1 MEELRGAP
9 VARAILD
16 KTAAEISRL
25 AEAGITPKLAVFRV
39 GGREDDLAYER
50 SIIKRFSAAGAV
62 AEVTALSENATQEEL
77 EAAVKRAA
85 DDAGVHGILV
95 FSPLPKKFDSE
106 KIRAL
111 IPAEKDVDGMTD
123 ASLAGVFRGDK
134 NAFAPCTAQ
143 AVVEMLRHYG
153 MENLAGKRVTVVGRS
168 TVVGKPLAMLLLGM
182 NATVTV
188 CHTKTA
194 NTAGEC
200 RRADIVVACA
210 GQAKMVSGEYM
221 SAGQAIIDVGINADG
236 DGICG
241 DVDYAAAQGIV
252 AAATPVPGG
261 VGAVT
266 TAVLLSHTVRN
277 AARASR

>member
-9 VARAILD
+9 VARAIMD
-16 KTAAEISRL
+16 KTAGEITRL
-25 AEAGITPKLAVFRV
+25 AQAGIMPKLAVFRV
-39 GGREDDLAYER
+39 GSREDDIAYER
-50 SIIKRFSAAGAV
+50 SIIKRFSAAGAA
-62 AEVTALSENATQEEL
+62 AEVMALSEDATQEEL
-77 EAAVKRAA
+77 EAVVRRAA
-85 DDAGVHGILV
+85 DDESVHGILV
-95 FSPLPKKFDSE
+95 FSPLPKKFNAGR
-106 KIRAL
+106 IRML

-143 AVVEMLRHYG
+143 AVVEILRYYG

-194 NTAGEC
+194 DTAAEC
-200 RRADIVVACA
+200 RRADVVIACA
-210 GQAKMVSGEYM
+210 GQARMVTDEYM
-221 SAGQAIIDVGINADG
+221 SAGQIIIDVGINADG

-241 DVDYAAAQGIV
+241 DVDYAAAQSIV

-277 AARASR
+277 AAIA

>member
-9 VARAILD
+9 VARAIMD
-16 KTAAEISRL
+16 KTAGEITRL
-25 AEAGITPKLAVFRV
+25 AQAGIMPKLAVFRV
-39 GGREDDLAYER
+39 GSREDDIAYER
-50 SIIKRFSAAGAV
+50 SIIKRFSAAGAA
-62 AEVTALSENATQEEL
+62 AEVMALSEDAMQEEL
-77 EAAVKRAA
+77 EAAVRRAA
-85 DDAGVHGILV
+85 DDESVHGILV
-95 FSPLPKKFDSE
+95 FSPLPKKFNAGR
-106 KIRAL
+106 IRML

-143 AVVEMLRHYG
+143 AVVEILRYYG

-168 TVVGKPLAMLLLGM
+168 TVVGKPLAILLLGM

-194 NTAGEC
+194 DTAAEC
-200 RRADIVVACA
+200 RRADVVIACA
-210 GQAKMVSGEYM
+210 GQARMVTDEYM
-221 SAGQAIIDVGINADG
+221 SAGQTIIDVGINADG

-241 DVDYAAAQGIV
+241 DVDYATAQSIV

-266 TAVLLSHTVRN
+266 TAVLLSHIVRN
-277 AARASR
+277 AAIA

>member
-9 VARAILD
+9 VARAIMD
-16 KTAAEISRL
+16 KTAGEITRL
-25 AEAGITPKLAVFRV
+25 AQAGITPKLAVFRV
-39 GGREDDLAYER
+39 GSREDDIAYER
-50 SIIKRFSAAGAV
+50 SIIKRFSAAGAAV
-62 AEVTALSENATQEEL
+62 EVMALSEDATQEEL
-77 EAAVKRAA
+77 EAVVRRAA
-85 DDAGVHGILV
+85 DDESVHGILV
-95 FSPLPKKFDSE
+95 FSPLPKKFNAGR
-106 KIRAL
+106 IRML
-111 IPAEKDVDGMTD
+111 IPAEKDVDGMTN

-143 AVVEMLRHYG
+143 AVVEILRYYG

-194 NTAGEC
+194 DTAAEC
-200 RRADIVVACA
+200 RRADVVIACA
-210 GQAKMVSGEYM
+210 GQARMVTDEYM
-221 SAGQAIIDVGINADG
+221 SAEQTIIDVGINADG

-241 DVDYAAAQGIV
+241 DVDYAAAQSIV

-277 AARASR
+277 AAIA

>member
-9 VARAILD
+9 VARAIMD
-16 KTAAEISRL
+16 KTAGEITRL
-25 AEAGITPKLAVFRV
+25 AQAGIMPKLAVFRV
-39 GGREDDLAYER
+39 GSREDDIAYER
-50 SIIKRFSAAGAV
+50 SIIKRFSAAGAAV
-62 AEVTALSENATQEEL
+62 EVMALSEDATQEEL
-77 EAAVKRAA
+77 EAVVRRAA
-85 DDAGVHGILV
+85 DDESVHGILV
-95 FSPLPKKFDSE
+95 FSPLPKKFNAGR
-106 KIRAL
+106 IRML

-143 AVVEMLRHYG
+143 AVVEILRYYG

-194 NTAGEC
+194 DTAAEC
-200 RRADIVVACA
+200 RRADVVIACA
-210 GQAKMVSGEYM
+210 GQARMVTDEYM
-221 SAGQAIIDVGINADG
+221 SAGQIIIDVGINADG

-241 DVDYAAAQGIV
+241 DVDYAAAQSIV

-277 AARASR
+277 AATA

>member
-9 VARAILD
+9 VARAIMD
-16 KTAAEISRL
+16 KTAGEITRL
-25 AEAGITPKLAVFRV
+25 AQAGIMPKLAVFRV
-39 GGREDDLAYER
+39 GSREDDIAYER
-50 SIIKRFSAAGAV
+50 SIIKRFSAAGAAV
-62 AEVTALSENATQEEL
+62 EVMALSEDATQEEL
-77 EAAVKRAA
+77 EAAVRRAA
-85 DDAGVHGILV
+85 DDESVHGILV
-95 FSPLPKKFDSE
+95 FSPLPKKFNAGR
-106 KIRAL
+106 IRML

-143 AVVEMLRHYG
+143 AVVEILRYYG

-168 TVVGKPLAMLLLGM
+168 TVVGKPLAILLLGM

-194 NTAGEC
+194 DTAAEC
-200 RRADIVVACA
+200 RRADVVIACA
-210 GQAKMVSGEYM
+210 GQARMVTDEYM
-221 SAGQAIIDVGINADG
+221 SAGQTIIDVGINADG

-241 DVDYAAAQGIV
+241 DVDYAAAQSIV

-277 AARASR
+277 AAIA

>member
-9 VARAILD
+9 VARAIMD
-16 KTAAEISRL
+16 KTAGEITRL
-25 AEAGITPKLAVFRV
+25 AQAGIMPKLAVFRV
-39 GGREDDLAYER
+39 GSREDDIAYER
-50 SIIKRFSAAGAV
+50 SIIKRFSAAGAAV
-62 AEVTALSENATQEEL
+62 EVMALSEDATQEEL
-77 EAAVKRAA
+77 EAAVRRAA
-85 DDAGVHGILV
+85 DDESVHGILV
-95 FSPLPKKFDSE
+95 FSPLPKKFNAGR
-106 KIRAL
+106 IRML

-143 AVVEMLRHYG
+143 AVVEILRYYG

-194 NTAGEC
+194 DTAAEC
-200 RRADIVVACA
+200 RRADVVIACA
-210 GQAKMVSGEYM
+210 GQARMVTDEYM
-221 SAGQAIIDVGINADG
+221 SAGQIIIDVGINADG

-241 DVDYAAAQGIV
+241 DVDYATAQSIV

-277 AARASR
+277 AAIA

>member
-9 VARAILD
+9 VARAIMD
-16 KTAAEISRL
+16 KTAGEITRL
-25 AEAGITPKLAVFRV
+25 AQAGITPKLAVFRV
-39 GGREDDLAYER
+39 GSREDDIAYER
-50 SIIKRFSAAGAV
+50 SIIKRFSAAGAAV
-62 AEVTALSENATQEEL
+62 EVMALSEDATQEEL
-77 EAAVKRAA
+77 EAVVRRAA
-85 DDAGVHGILV
+85 DDESVHGILA
-95 FSPLPKKFDSE
+95 FSPLPKKFNAGR
-106 KIRAL
+106 IRML

-143 AVVEMLRHYG
+143 AVVEILRYYG

-194 NTAGEC
+194 DTAAEC
-200 RRADIVVACA
+200 RRADVVIACA
-210 GQAKMVSGEYM
+210 GQARMVTDEYM
-221 SAGQAIIDVGINADG
+221 SAGQTIIDVGINADG

-241 DVDYAAAQGIV
+241 DVDYAAAQSIV

-277 AARASR
+277 AAIA

>member
-9 VARAILD
+9 VARAIMD
-16 KTAAEISRL
+16 KTAGEITRL
-25 AEAGITPKLAVFRV
+25 AQAGIMPKLAVFRV
-39 GGREDDLAYER
+39 GSREDDIAYER
-50 SIIKRFSAAGAV
+50 SIIKRFSAAGAA
-62 AEVTALSENATQEEL
+62 AEVMALSEDATQEEL
-77 EAAVKRAA
+77 EAVVRRAA
-85 DDAGVHGILV
+85 DDESVHGILV
-95 FSPLPKKFDSE
+95 FSPLPKKFNAGR
-106 KIRAL
+106 IRML

-143 AVVEMLRHYG
+143 AVAEILRYYG

-194 NTAGEC
+194 DTAAEC
-200 RRADIVVACA
+200 RRADVVIACA
-210 GQAKMVSGEYM
+210 GQARMVTDEYM
-221 SAGQAIIDVGINADG
+221 SAGQTIIDVGINADG

-241 DVDYAAAQGIV
+241 DVDYAAAQSIV

-277 AARASR
+277 AAIA

>member
-9 VARAILD
+9 VARAIMD
-16 KTAAEISRL
+16 KTAGEITRL
-25 AEAGITPKLAVFRV
+25 AQAGIIPKLAVFRV
-39 GGREDDLAYER
+39 GSREDDIAYER
-50 SIIKRFSAAGAV
+50 SIIKRFSAAGAAV
-62 AEVTALSENATQEEL
+62 EVTALLEDATQEEL
-77 EAAVKRAA
+77 EAVVRRAA
-85 DDAGVHGILV
+85 DDESVHGILV
-95 FSPLPKKFDSE
+95 FSPLPKKFNAGR
-106 KIRAL
+106 IRML

-143 AVVEMLRHYG
+143 AVVEILRYYG

-194 NTAGEC
+194 DTAAEC
-200 RRADIVVACA
+200 RRADVVIACA
-210 GQAKMVSGEYM
+210 GQARMVTDEYM
-221 SAGQAIIDVGINADG
+221 SAGQTIIDVGINADG

-241 DVDYAAAQGIV
+241 DVDYAAAQSIV

-277 AARASR
+277 AATA

>member
-9 VARAILD
+9 VARAIMD
-16 KTAAEISRL
+16 KTAGEITRL
-25 AEAGITPKLAVFRV
+25 AQAGIMPKLAVFRV
-39 GGREDDLAYER
+39 GSREDDIAYER
-50 SIIKRFSAAGAV
+50 SIIKRFSAAGAAV
-62 AEVTALSENATQEEL
+62 EVMALSEDATQEGL
-77 EAAVKRAA
+77 EAVVRRAA
-85 DDAGVHGILV
+85 DDESVHGILV
-95 FSPLPKKFDSE
+95 FSPLPKKFNAGR
-106 KIRAL
+106 IRML

-143 AVVEMLRHYG
+143 AVVEILRYYG

-194 NTAGEC
+194 DTAAEC
-200 RRADIVVACA
+200 RRADVVIACA
-210 GQAKMVSGEYM
+210 GQARMVTDEYM
-221 SAGQAIIDVGINADG
+221 SAGQTIIDVGINADG

-241 DVDYAAAQGIV
+241 DVDYAAAQSIV

-277 AARASR
+277 AAIA

>member
-9 VARAILD
+9 VARAIMD
-16 KTAAEISRL
+16 KTAGEITRL
-25 AEAGITPKLAVFRV
+25 AQAGIMPKLAVFRV
-39 GGREDDLAYER
+39 GSREDDIAYER
-50 SIIKRFSAAGAV
+50 SIIKRFSAAGAA
-62 AEVTALSENATQEEL
+62 AEVMALSEDATQEEL
-77 EAAVKRAA
+77 EAAVRRAA
-85 DDAGVHGILV
+85 DDESVHGILV
-95 FSPLPKKFDSE
+95 FSPLPKKFNAGR
-106 KIRAL
+106 IRML
-111 IPAEKDVDGMTD
+111 IPAEKDVDGMTN

-143 AVVEMLRHYG
+143 AVVEILRYYG

-194 NTAGEC
+194 DTAAEC
-200 RRADIVVACA
+200 RRADVVIACA
-210 GQAKMVSGEYM
+210 GQARMVTDEYM
-221 SAGQAIIDVGINADG
+221 SAGQTIIDVGINADG

-241 DVDYAAAQGIV
+241 DVDYATAQSIV

-277 AARASR
+277 AAIA

>member
-9 VARAILD
+9 VARAIMD
-16 KTAAEISRL
+16 KTAGEITRL
-25 AEAGITPKLAVFRV
+25 AQAGIMPKLAVFRV
-39 GGREDDLAYER
+39 GSREDDIAYER
-50 SIIKRFSAAGAV
+50 SIIKRFSAAGAAV
-62 AEVTALSENATQEEL
+62 EVMALSEDATQEEL
-77 EAAVKRAA
+77 EAAVRRAA
-85 DDAGVHGILV
+85 DDESVHGILV
-95 FSPLPKKFDSE
+95 FSPLPKKFNAGR
-106 KIRAL
+106 IRML

-143 AVVEMLRHYG
+143 AVVEILRYYG

-168 TVVGKPLAMLLLGM
+168 TVVGKPLAILLLGM

-194 NTAGEC
+194 DTAAEC
-200 RRADIVVACA
+200 RRADVVIACA
-210 GQAKMVSGEYM
+210 GQARMVTDEYM
-221 SAGQAIIDVGINADG
+221 SAEQTIIDVGINADG

-241 DVDYAAAQGIV
+241 DVDYATAQSIV

-277 AARASR
+277 AAIA

>member
-9 VARAILD
+9 VARAIMD
-16 KTAAEISRL
+16 KTAGEITRL
-25 AEAGITPKLAVFRV
+25 AQAGIIPKLAVFRV
-39 GGREDDLAYER
+39 GSREDDIAYER
-50 SIIKRFSAAGAV
+50 SIIKRFSAAGAAV
-62 AEVTALSENATQEEL
+62 EVMALSEDATQEEL
-77 EAAVKRAA
+77 EAAVRRAA
-85 DDAGVHGILV
+85 DDESVHGILV
-95 FSPLPKKFDSE
+95 FSPLPKKFNAGR
-106 KIRAL
+106 IRML

-143 AVVEMLRHYG
+143 AVAEILRYYG

-168 TVVGKPLAMLLLGM
+168 TVVGKPLAVLLLGM

-194 NTAGEC
+194 DTAAEC
-200 RRADIVVACA
+200 RRADVVIACA
-210 GQAKMVSGEYM
+210 GQARMVTDEYM
-221 SAGQAIIDVGINADG
+221 SAGQTIIDVGINADG

-241 DVDYAAAQGIV
+241 DVDYAAAQSIV

-261 VGAVT
+261 VGTVT

-277 AARASR
+277 AAIA

>member
-9 VARAILD
+9 VARAIMD
-16 KTAAEISRL
+16 KTAGKITRL
-25 AEAGITPKLAVFRV
+25 AQAGIMPKLAVFRV
-39 GGREDDLAYER
+39 GSREDDIAYER
-50 SIIKRFSAAGAV
+50 SIIKRFSAAGAAV
-62 AEVTALSENATQEEL
+62 EVMALSEDATQEEL
-77 EAAVKRAA
+77 EAAVRRAA
-85 DDAGVHGILV
+85 DDESVHGILV
-95 FSPLPKKFDSE
+95 FSPLPKKFNAGR
-106 KIRAL
+106 IRML

-143 AVVEMLRHYG
+143 AVVEILRYYG

-194 NTAGEC
+194 DTAAEC
-200 RRADIVVACA
+200 RRADVVIACA
-210 GQAKMVSGEYM
+210 GQARMVTDEYM
-221 SAGQAIIDVGINADG
+221 SAGQTIIDVGINADG

-241 DVDYAAAQGIV
+241 DVDYAAAQSIV

-277 AARASR
+277 AAIA

>member
-9 VARAILD
+9 VARAIMD
-16 KTAAEISRL
+16 KTAGEITRL
-25 AEAGITPKLAVFRV
+25 AQAGITPKLAVFRV
-39 GGREDDLAYER
+39 GSREDDIAYER
-50 SIIKRFSAAGAV
+50 SIIKRFSAAGAAV
-62 AEVTALSENATQEEL
+62 EVMALSEDATQEEL
-77 EAAVKRAA
+77 EAAVRRAA
-85 DDAGVHGILV
+85 DDESVHGILV
-95 FSPLPKKFDSE
+95 FSPLPKKFNAGR
-106 KIRAL
+106 IRML

-143 AVVEMLRHYG
+143 AVVEILRYYG

-194 NTAGEC
+194 DTAAEC
-200 RRADIVVACA
+200 RRADVVIACA
-210 GQAKMVSGEYM
+210 GQARMVTDEYM
-221 SAGQAIIDVGINADG
+221 SAGQTIIDVGINADG

-241 DVDYAAAQGIV
+241 DVDYATAQSIV

-277 AARASR
+277 AAIA

>member
-9 VARAILD
+9 VARAIMD
-16 KTAAEISRL
+16 KTAGEITRL
-25 AEAGITPKLAVFRV
+25 AQAGIMPKLAVFRV
-39 GGREDDLAYER
+39 GSREDDIAYER
-50 SIIKRFSAAGAV
+50 SIIKRFSAAGAAV
-62 AEVTALSENATQEEL
+62 EVMALSEDATQEEL
-77 EAAVKRAA
+77 EAAVRRAA
-85 DDAGVHGILV
+85 DDESVHGILV
-95 FSPLPKKFDSE
+95 FSPLPKKFNAGR
-106 KIRAL
+106 IRML

-123 ASLAGVFRGDK
+123 VSLAGVFRGDK

-143 AVVEMLRHYG
+143 AIVEILRYYG

-182 NATVTV
+182 SATVTV

-194 NTAGEC
+194 DTAAEC
-200 RRADIVVACA
+200 RRADVVIACA
-210 GQAKMVSGEYM
+210 GRARMVTDEYM
-221 SAGQAIIDVGINADG
+221 SAGQIIIDVGINADG

-241 DVDYAAAQGIV
+241 DVDYAAAQSIV

-277 AARASR
+277 AAIA

>member
-9 VARAILD
+9 VARAIMD
-16 KTAAEISRL
+16 KTAGEITRL
-25 AEAGITPKLAVFRV
+25 AQAGIMPKLAVFRV
-39 GGREDDLAYER
+39 GSREDDIAYER
-50 SIIKRFSAAGAV
+50 SIIKRFSAAGAA
-62 AEVTALSENATQEEL
+62 AEVMALSEDAMQEEL
-77 EAAVKRAA
+77 EAAVRRAA
-85 DDAGVHGILV
+85 DDESVHGILV
-95 FSPLPKKFDSE
+95 FSPLPKKFNAGR
-106 KIRAL
+106 IRML

-143 AVVEMLRHYG
+143 AVVEILRYYG

-194 NTAGEC
+194 DTAAEC
-200 RRADIVVACA
+200 RRADVVIACA
-210 GQAKMVSGEYM
+210 GQARMVTDEYM
-221 SAGQAIIDVGINADG
+221 SAGQTIIDVGINADG

-241 DVDYAAAQGIV
+241 DVDYAAAQSIV

-266 TAVLLSHTVRN
+266 TAVLLSHIVRN
-277 AARASR
+277 AAIA

>member
-9 VARAILD
+9 VARAIMD
-16 KTAAEISRL
+16 KTAGDITRL
-25 AEAGITPKLAVFRV
+25 AQAGIMPKLAVFRV
-39 GGREDDLAYER
+39 GSREDDIAYER
-50 SIIKRFSAAGAV
+50 SIIKRFSAAGAAV
-62 AEVTALSENATQEEL
+62 EVMALSEDATQEEL
-77 EAAVKRAA
+77 EAAVRRAA
-85 DDAGVHGILV
+85 DDESVHGILV
-95 FSPLPKKFDSE
+95 FSPLPKKFNAGR
-106 KIRAL
+106 IRML

-143 AVVEMLRHYG
+143 AVVEILRYYG

-194 NTAGEC
+194 DTAAEC
-200 RRADIVVACA
+200 RRADVVIACA
-210 GQAKMVSGEYM
+210 GQARMVTDEYM
-221 SAGQAIIDVGINADG
+221 SAGQTIIDVGINADG

-241 DVDYAAAQGIV
+241 DVDYAAAQSIV

-277 AARASR
+277 AAIA

>member
-9 VARAILD
+9 VARAIMD
-16 KTAAEISRL
+16 KTAGEITRL
-25 AEAGITPKLAVFRV
+25 AQAGIMPKLAVFRV
-39 GGREDDLAYER
+39 GSREDDIAYER
-50 SIIKRFSAAGAV
+50 SIIKRFSAAGAG
-62 AEVTALSENATQEEL
+62 AEVMALSEDAMQEEL
-77 EAAVKRAA
+77 EAAVRRAA
-85 DDAGVHGILV
+85 DDESVHGILV
-95 FSPLPKKFDSE
+95 FSPLPKKFNAGR
-106 KIRAL
+106 IRML

-143 AVVEMLRHYG
+143 AVVEILRYYG

-194 NTAGEC
+194 DTAAEC
-200 RRADIVVACA
+200 RRADVVIACA
-210 GQAKMVSGEYM
+210 GQARMVTDEYM
-221 SAGQAIIDVGINADG
+221 SAGQTIIDVGINADG

-241 DVDYAAAQGIV
+241 DVDYAAAQSIV

-277 AARASR
+277 AAIA

>member
-9 VARAILD
+9 VARAIMD
-16 KTAAEISRL
+16 KTAGEITRL
-25 AEAGITPKLAVFRV
+25 AQAGIMPKLAVFRV
-39 GGREDDLAYER
+39 GSREDDIAYER
-50 SIIKRFSAAGAV
+50 SIIKRFSAAGAAV
-62 AEVTALSENATQEEL
+62 EVMALSEDATQEEL
-77 EAAVKRAA
+77 EAVVRRAA
-85 DDAGVHGILV
+85 DDESVHGILV
-95 FSPLPKKFDSE
+95 FSPLPKKFNAGR
-106 KIRAL
+106 IRML

-143 AVVEMLRHYG
+143 AVVEILRYYG

-194 NTAGEC
+194 DTAAEC
-200 RRADIVVACA
+200 RRADVVIACA
-210 GQAKMVSGEYM
+210 GQARMVTDEYM
-221 SAGQAIIDVGINADG
+221 SAGQTIIDVGINADG

-241 DVDYAAAQGIV
+241 DVDYATAQSIV

-277 AARASR
+277 AAIA

>member
-9 VARAILD
+9 VARAIMD
-16 KTAAEISRL
+16 KTAGEITRL
-25 AEAGITPKLAVFRV
+25 AQAGIMPKLAVFRV
-39 GGREDDLAYER
+39 GSREDDIAYER
-50 SIIKRFSAAGAV
+50 SIIKRFSAAGVA
-62 AEVTALSENATQEEL
+62 AEVTALSEDATQEEL
-77 EAAVKRAA
+77 EAVVRRAA
-85 DDAGVHGILV
+85 DDESVHGILV
-95 FSPLPKKFDSE
+95 FSPLPKKFNAGR
-106 KIRAL
+106 IRML

-143 AVVEMLRHYG
+143 AVVEILRYYG

-194 NTAGEC
+194 DTAAEC
-200 RRADIVVACA
+200 RRADVVIACA
-210 GQAKMVSGEYM
+210 GQARMVTDEYM
-221 SAGQAIIDVGINADG
+221 SAGQTIIDVGINADG

-241 DVDYAAAQGIV
+241 DVDYAAAQSIV

-277 AARASR
+277 AATA

>member
-9 VARAILD
+9 VARAIMD
-16 KTAAEISRL
+16 KTAGEITRL
-25 AEAGITPKLAVFRV
+25 AQAGIMPKLAVFRV
-39 GGREDDLAYER
+39 GSREDDIAYER
-50 SIIKRFSAAGAV
+50 SIIKRFSAAGAA
-62 AEVTALSENATQEEL
+62 AEVMALSEDATQEEL
-77 EAAVKRAA
+77 EAVVRRAA
-85 DDAGVHGILV
+85 DDESVHGILV
-95 FSPLPKKFDSE
+95 FSPLPKKFNAGR
-106 KIRAL
+106 IRML

-123 ASLAGVFRGDK
+123 ASLAGVFRGGK
-134 NAFAPCTAQ
+134 NALAPCTAQ
-143 AVVEMLRHYG
+143 AVVEILRYYG

-182 NATVTV
+182 SATVTV

-194 NTAGEC
+194 DTAAEC
-200 RRADIVVACA
+200 RRADVVIACA
-210 GQAKMVSGEYM
+210 GQARMVTDEYM
-221 SAGQAIIDVGINADG
+221 SAGQIIIDVGINADG

-241 DVDYAAAQGIV
+241 DVDYAAAQSIV

-277 AARASR
+277 AAIA

>member
-9 VARAILD
+9 VARAIMD
-16 KTAAEISRL
+16 KTAGEITRL
-25 AEAGITPKLAVFRV
+25 AQAGIMPKLAVFRV
-39 GGREDDLAYER
+39 GSREDDIAYER
-50 SIIKRFSAAGAV
+50 SIIKRFSAAGAA
-62 AEVTALSENATQEEL
+62 AEVMALSEDAMQEEL
-77 EAAVKRAA
+77 EAAVRRAA
-85 DDAGVHGILV
+85 DDESVHGILV
-95 FSPLPKKFDSE
+95 FSPLPKKFNAGR
-106 KIRAL
+106 IRML

-143 AVVEMLRHYG
+143 AVVEILRYYG

-168 TVVGKPLAMLLLGM
+168 TVVGRPLAMLLLGM

-194 NTAGEC
+194 DTAAEC
-200 RRADIVVACA
+200 RRADVVIACA
-210 GQAKMVSGEYM
+210 GQARMVTDEYM
-221 SAGQAIIDVGINADG
+221 SAGQIIIDVGINADG

-241 DVDYAAAQGIV
+241 DVDYAAAQSIV

-266 TAVLLSHTVRN
+266 TAVLLSHIVRN
-277 AARASR
+277 AATA

>member
-9 VARAILD
+9 VARAIMD
-16 KTAAEISRL
+16 KTAGEITRL
-25 AEAGITPKLAVFRV
+25 AQAGIMPKLAVFRV
-39 GGREDDLAYER
+39 GSREDDIAYER
-50 SIIKRFSAAGAV
+50 SIIKRFSAVGAA
-62 AEVTALSENATQEEL
+62 AEVMALSEDAMQEEL
-77 EAAVKRAA
+77 EAAVRRAA
-85 DDAGVHGILV
+85 DDESVHGILV
-95 FSPLPKKFDSE
+95 FSPLPKKFNAGR
-106 KIRAL
+106 IRML

-143 AVVEMLRHYG
+143 AVVEILRYYG

-194 NTAGEC
+194 DTAAEC
-200 RRADIVVACA
+200 RRADVVIACA
-210 GQAKMVSGEYM
+210 GQARMVTDEYM
-221 SAGQAIIDVGINADG
+221 SAGQTIIDVGINADG

-241 DVDYAAAQGIV
+241 DVDYAAAQSIV

-277 AARASR
+277 AAIA

>member
-9 VARAILD
+9 VARAIMD
-16 KTAAEISRL
+16 KTAGEITRL
-25 AEAGITPKLAVFRV
+25 AQAGIIPKLAVFRV
-39 GGREDDLAYER
+39 GSREDDIAYER
-50 SIIKRFSAAGAV
+50 SIIKRFSAAGAAV
-62 AEVTALSENATQEEL
+62 EVMALSEDATQDEL
-77 EAAVKRAA
+77 EAVVRRAA
-85 DDAGVHGILV
+85 DDESVHGILV
-95 FSPLPKKFDSE
+95 FSPLPKKFNAGR
-106 KIRAL
+106 IRML

-143 AVVEMLRHYG
+143 AVVEILRYYG

-194 NTAGEC
+194 DTAAEC
-200 RRADIVVACA
+200 RRADVVIACA
-210 GQAKMVSGEYM
+210 GQARMVTDEYM
-221 SAGQAIIDVGINADG
+221 SAGQTIIDVGINADG

-241 DVDYAAAQGIV
+241 DVDYAAAQSIV

-277 AARASR
+277 AATA

>member
-9 VARAILD
+9 VARAIMD
-16 KTAAEISRL
+16 KTAGEITRL
-25 AEAGITPKLAVFRV
+25 AQAGIIPKLAVFRV
-39 GGREDDLAYER
+39 GSREDDIAYER
-50 SIIKRFSAAGAV
+50 SIIKRFSAAGAAV
-62 AEVTALSENATQEEL
+62 EVMALSEDATQEEL
-77 EAAVKRAA
+77 EAAVRRAA
-85 DDAGVHGILV
+85 DDESVHGILV
-95 FSPLPKKFDSE
+95 FSPLPKKFNAGR
-106 KIRAL
+106 IRML

-143 AVVEMLRHYG
+143 AVVEILRYYG

-194 NTAGEC
+194 DTAAEC
-200 RRADIVVACA
+200 RRADVVIACA
-210 GQAKMVSGEYM
+210 GQARMMTDEYM
-221 SAGQAIIDVGINADG
+221 SAGQTIIDVGINADG

-241 DVDYAAAQGIV
+241 DVDYAAAQSIV

-277 AARASR
+277 AAIA

>member
-9 VARAILD
+9 VARAIMD
-16 KTAAEISRL
+16 KTAGEITRL
-25 AEAGITPKLAVFRV
+25 AQAGIMPKLAVFRV
-39 GGREDDLAYER
+39 GSREDDIAYER
-50 SIIKRFSAAGAV
+50 SIIKRFSAAGAA
-62 AEVTALSENATQEEL
+62 AEVTALSEDATQEEL
-77 EAAVKRAA
+77 EAAVRRAA
-85 DDAGVHGILV
+85 DDESVHGILV
-95 FSPLPKKFDSE
+95 FSPLPKKFNAGR
-106 KIRAL
+106 IRML

-143 AVVEMLRHYG
+143 AVVEILRYYG

-194 NTAGEC
+194 DTAAEC
-200 RRADIVVACA
+200 RRADVVIACA
-210 GQAKMVSGEYM
+210 GQARMVTDEYM
-221 SAGQAIIDVGINADG
+221 SAGQTIIDVGINADG

-241 DVDYAAAQGIV
+241 DVDYATAQSIV

-277 AARASR
+277 AAIA

>member
-9 VARAILD
+9 AARAIMD
-16 KTAAEISRL
+16 KTAGEITRL
-25 AEAGITPKLAVFRV
+25 AQAGIMPKLAVFRV
-39 GGREDDLAYER
+39 GSREDDIAYER
-50 SIIKRFSAAGAV
+50 SIIKRFSAAGAA
-62 AEVTALSENATQEEL
+62 AEVMALSEDAMQEEL
-77 EAAVKRAA
+77 EAAVRRAA
-85 DDAGVHGILV
+85 DDESVHGILV
-95 FSPLPKKFDSE
+95 FSPLPKKFNAGR
-106 KIRAL
+106 IRML

-143 AVVEMLRHYG
+143 AVVEILRYYG

-194 NTAGEC
+194 DTAAEC
-200 RRADIVVACA
+200 RRADVVIACA
-210 GQAKMVSGEYM
+210 GQARMVTDEYM
-221 SAGQAIIDVGINADG
+221 SAGQTIIDVGINADG

-241 DVDYAAAQGIV
+241 DVDYATAQSIV

-277 AARASR
+277 AAIA

>member
-9 VARAILD
+9 VARAIMD
-16 KTAAEISRL
+16 KTAGEITRL
-25 AEAGITPKLAVFRV
+25 AQAGIMPKLAVFRV
-39 GGREDDLAYER
+39 GSREDDIAYER
-50 SIIKRFSAAGAV
+50 SIIKRFSAAGAA
-62 AEVTALSENATQEEL
+62 AEVMALSEDATQEEL
-77 EAAVKRAA
+77 EAVVRRAA
-85 DDAGVHGILV
+85 DDESVHGILV
-95 FSPLPKKFDSE
+95 FSPLPKKFNAGR
-106 KIRAL
+106 IRML

-143 AVVEMLRHYG
+143 AVVEILRYYG

-194 NTAGEC
+194 DTAAEC
-200 RRADIVVACA
+200 RRADVVIACA
-210 GQAKMVSGEYM
+210 RQARMVTDEYM
-221 SAGQAIIDVGINADG
+221 SAGQTIIDVGINADG

-241 DVDYAAAQGIV
+241 DVDYAAAQSIV

-277 AARASR
+277 AAIA

>member
-9 VARAILD
+9 VARAIMD
-16 KTAAEISRL
+16 KTAGEITRL
-25 AEAGITPKLAVFRV
+25 AQAGIMPKLAVFRV
-39 GGREDDLAYER
+39 GSREDDIAYER
-50 SIIKRFSAAGAV
+50 SIIKRFSAAGAAV
-62 AEVTALSENATQEEL
+62 EVMALSEDATQEEL
-77 EAAVKRAA
+77 EAAVRRAA
-85 DDAGVHGILV
+85 DDESVHGILV
-95 FSPLPKKFDSE
+95 FSPLPKKFNAGR
-106 KIRAL
+106 IRML

-143 AVVEMLRHYG
+143 AVVEILRYYG

-194 NTAGEC
+194 DTAAEC
-200 RRADIVVACA
+200 RRADVVIACA
-210 GQAKMVSGEYM
+210 GQARMVTDEYM
-221 SAGQAIIDVGINADG
+221 SAGQIIIDVGINADG

-241 DVDYAAAQGIV
+241 DVDYAAAQSIV

-277 AARASR
+277 AATA

>member
-9 VARAILD
+9 VARAIMD
-16 KTAAEISRL
+16 KTAGEITRL
-25 AEAGITPKLAVFRV
+25 AQAGIMPKLAVFRV
-39 GGREDDLAYER
+39 GSREDDIAYER
-50 SIIKRFSAAGAV
+50 SIIKRFSAAGAA
-62 AEVTALSENATQEEL
+62 AEVMALSEDAMQEEL
-77 EAAVKRAA
+77 EAAVRRAA
-85 DDAGVHGILV
+85 DDESVHGILV
-95 FSPLPKKFDSE
+95 FSPLPKKFNAGR
-106 KIRAL
+106 IRML

-143 AVVEMLRHYG
+143 AVVEILRYYG

-168 TVVGKPLAMLLLGM
+168 TVVGKPLAILLLGM

-194 NTAGEC
+194 DTAAEC
-200 RRADIVVACA
+200 RRADVVIACA
-210 GQAKMVSGEYM
+210 GQARMVTDEYM
-221 SAGQAIIDVGINADG
+221 SAGQIIIDVGINADG

-241 DVDYAAAQGIV
+241 DVDYATAQSIV

-266 TAVLLSHTVRN
+266 TAVLLSHIVRN
-277 AARASR
+277 AAIA

>member
-9 VARAILD
+9 VARAIMD
-16 KTAAEISRL
+16 KTAGEITRL
-25 AEAGITPKLAVFRV
+25 AQAGIMPKLAVFRV
-39 GGREDDLAYER
+39 GSREDDIAYER
-50 SIIKRFSAAGAV
+50 SIIKRFSAAGAA
-62 AEVTALSENATQEEL
+62 AEVMALSEDAMQEEL
-77 EAAVKRAA
+77 EAAVRRAA
-85 DDAGVHGILV
+85 DDESVHGILV
-95 FSPLPKKFDSE
+95 FSPLPKKFNAGR
-106 KIRAL
+106 IRML
-111 IPAEKDVDGMTD
+111 VPAEKDVDGMTD

-143 AVVEMLRHYG
+143 AVVEILRYYG

-194 NTAGEC
+194 DTAAEC
-200 RRADIVVACA
+200 RRADVVIACA
-210 GQAKMVSGEYM
+210 GQARMVTDEYM
-221 SAGQAIIDVGINADG
+221 SAGQTIIDVGINADG

-241 DVDYAAAQGIV
+241 DVDYATAQSIV

-277 AARASR
+277 AAIA

>member
-9 VARAILD
+9 VARAIMD
-16 KTAAEISRL
+16 KTAGEITRL
-25 AEAGITPKLAVFRV
+25 AQAGIMPKLAVFRV
-39 GGREDDLAYER
+39 GSREDDIAYER
-50 SIIKRFSAAGAV
+50 SIIKRFSAAGAAV
-62 AEVTALSENATQEEL
+62 EVMALSEDATQEEL
-77 EAAVKRAA
+77 EAAVRRAA
-85 DDAGVHGILV
+85 DDESVHGILV
-95 FSPLPKKFDSE
+95 FSPLPKKFNAGR
-106 KIRAL
+106 IRML

-143 AVVEMLRHYG
+143 AVVEILRYYG

-194 NTAGEC
+194 DTAAEC
-200 RRADIVVACA
+200 RRADVVIACA
-210 GQAKMVSGEYM
+210 GQARMVTDEYM
-221 SAGQAIIDVGINADG
+221 SAGQTIIDVGINADG

-241 DVDYAAAQGIV
+241 DVDYATAQSIV

-266 TAVLLSHTVRN
+266 TAVLLSHIVRN
-277 AARASR
+277 AAIA

>member
-9 VARAILD
+9 VARAIMD
-16 KTAAEISRL
+16 KTAGEITRL
-25 AEAGITPKLAVFRV
+25 AQAGIMPKLAVFRV
-39 GGREDDLAYER
+39 GSREDDIAYER
-50 SIIKRFSAAGAV
+50 SIIKRFSAAGAA
-62 AEVTALSENATQEEL
+62 AEVMALSEDAMQEEL
-77 EAAVKRAA
+77 EAAVRRAA
-85 DDAGVHGILV
+85 DDESVHGILV
-95 FSPLPKKFDSE
+95 FSPLPKKFNAGR
-106 KIRAL
+106 IRML

-143 AVVEMLRHYG
+143 AVVEILRYYG

-168 TVVGKPLAMLLLGM
+168 TVVGRPLAMLLLGM

-194 NTAGEC
+194 DTAAEC
-200 RRADIVVACA
+200 RRADVVIACA
-210 GQAKMVSGEYM
+210 GQARMVTDEYM
-221 SAGQAIIDVGINADG
+221 SAGQTIIDVGINADG

-241 DVDYAAAQGIV
+241 DVDYATAQSIV

-277 AARASR
+277 AAIA

>member
-9 VARAILD
+9 VARAIMD
-16 KTAAEISRL
+16 KTAGEITRL
-25 AEAGITPKLAVFRV
+25 AQAGIMPKLAVFRV
-39 GGREDDLAYER
+39 GSREDDIAYER
-50 SIIKRFSAAGAV
+50 SIIKRFSVAGAA
-62 AEVTALSENATQEEL
+62 AEVMALSEDATQEEL
-77 EAAVKRAA
+77 EAVVRRAA
-85 DDAGVHGILV
+85 DDESVHGILV
-95 FSPLPKKFDSE
+95 FSPLPKKFNAGR
-106 KIRAL
+106 IRML

-143 AVVEMLRHYG
+143 AVVEILRYYG

-194 NTAGEC
+194 DTAAEC
-200 RRADIVVACA
+200 RRADVVIACA
-210 GQAKMVSGEYM
+210 GQARMVTDEYM
-221 SAGQAIIDVGINADG
+221 SAGQTIIDVGINADG

-241 DVDYAAAQGIV
+241 DVDYAAAQSIV

-277 AARASR
+277 AAIA

>member
-9 VARAILD
+9 VARAIMD
-16 KTAAEISRL
+16 KTAGEITRL
-25 AEAGITPKLAVFRV
+25 AQAGIMPKLAVFRV
-39 GGREDDLAYER
+39 GSREDDIAYER
-50 SIIKRFSAAGAV
+50 SIIKRFSAAGAA
-62 AEVTALSENATQEEL
+62 AEVMALSEDATQEEL
-77 EAAVKRAA
+77 EAVVRRAA
-85 DDAGVHGILV
+85 DDESVHGILV
-95 FSPLPKKFDSE
+95 FSPLPKKFNAGR
-106 KIRAL
+106 IRML

-134 NAFAPCTAQ
+134 NALAPCTAQ
-143 AVVEMLRHYG
+143 AVVEILRYYG

-194 NTAGEC
+194 DTAAEC
-200 RRADIVVACA
+200 RRADVVIACA
-210 GQAKMVSGEYM
+210 GQARMVTDEYM
-221 SAGQAIIDVGINADG
+221 SAGQIIIDVGINADG

-241 DVDYAAAQGIV
+241 DVDYAAAQSIV

-277 AARASR
+277 AAIA

>member
-9 VARAILD
+9 VARAIMD
-16 KTAAEISRL
+16 KTAGEITRL
-25 AEAGITPKLAVFRV
+25 AQAGITPKLAVFRV
-39 GGREDDLAYER
+39 GSREDDIAYER
-50 SIIKRFSAAGAV
+50 SIIKRFSAAGAAV
-62 AEVTALSENATQEEL
+62 EVMALSEDATQEEL
-77 EAAVKRAA
+77 EAVVRRAA
-85 DDAGVHGILV
+85 DDESVHGILV
-95 FSPLPKKFDSE
+95 FSPLPKKFNAGR
-106 KIRAL
+106 IRML

-143 AVVEMLRHYG
+143 AVVEILRYYG

-194 NTAGEC
+194 DTAAEC
-200 RRADIVVACA
+200 RRADVVIACA
-210 GQAKMVSGEYM
+210 GQARMMTDEYM
-221 SAGQAIIDVGINADG
+221 SAGQTIIDVGINADG

-241 DVDYAAAQGIV
+241 DVDYAAAQIIV

-277 AARASR
+277 AAIA

>member
-9 VARAILD
+9 VARAIMD
-16 KTAAEISRL
+16 KTAGEITRL
-25 AEAGITPKLAVFRV
+25 AQAGIMPKLAVFRV
-39 GGREDDLAYER
+39 GSRDDDIAYER
-50 SIIKRFSAAGAV
+50 SIIKRFSAAGAAV
-62 AEVTALSENATQEEL
+62 EVTALSEDATQEEL
-77 EAAVKRAA
+77 EAAVRRAA
-85 DDAGVHGILV
+85 DDESVHGILV
-95 FSPLPKKFDSE
+95 FSPLPKKFNAGR
-106 KIRAL
+106 IRML

-143 AVVEMLRHYG
+143 AVVEILRYYG

-194 NTAGEC
+194 DTAAEC
-200 RRADIVVACA
+200 RRADVVIACA
-210 GQAKMVSGEYM
+210 GQARMVTDEYM
-221 SAGQAIIDVGINADG
+221 SAGQTIIDVGINADG

-241 DVDYAAAQGIV
+241 DVDYAAAQSIV

-277 AARASR
+277 AAIA

>member
-9 VARAILD
+9 VARAIMD
-16 KTAAEISRL
+16 KTAGEITRL
-25 AEAGITPKLAVFRV
+25 AQAGIMPKLAVFRV
-39 GGREDDLAYER
+39 GSREDDIAYER
-50 SIIKRFSAAGAV
+50 SIIKRFSAAGAA
-62 AEVTALSENATQEEL
+62 AEVMALSEDAMQEEL
-77 EAAVKRAA
+77 EAAVRRAA
-85 DDAGVHGILV
+85 DDESVHGILV
-95 FSPLPKKFDSE
+95 FSPLPKKFNAGR
-106 KIRAL
+106 IRML

-143 AVVEMLRHYG
+143 AVVEILRYYG

-194 NTAGEC
+194 DTAAEC
-200 RRADIVVACA
+200 RRADVVIACA
-210 GQAKMVSGEYM
+210 GQARMVTDEYM
-221 SAGQAIIDVGINADG
+221 SAGQIIIDVGINADG

-241 DVDYAAAQGIV
+241 DVDYAAAQSIV

-266 TAVLLSHTVRN
+266 TAVLLSHIVRN
-277 AARASR
+277 AAIA